1 MARAPIHS
9 SVFDFWAPPN
19 SLVEFDHLT
28 STRRD
33 SSLGAMIFLCPKET
47 VFGLVLVEY
56 IF

>member
-1 MARAPIHS
+1 MKWQEHPSIVLS
-9 SVFDFWAPPN
+9 PPN

-33 SSLGAMIFLCPKET
+33 SSLGAMILLCPKET